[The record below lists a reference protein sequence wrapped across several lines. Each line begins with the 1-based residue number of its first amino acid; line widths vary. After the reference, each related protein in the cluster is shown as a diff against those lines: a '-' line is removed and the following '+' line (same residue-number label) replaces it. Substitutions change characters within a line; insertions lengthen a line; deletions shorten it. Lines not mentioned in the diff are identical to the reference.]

1 MMEEKEPVEEKER
14 AVPFEKIAQE
24 IVGSS
29 EMTKEEAVDVAYKLK
44 AEIDEK
50 TKLLD
55 KYKTLFKETL
65 DAGEQLE
72 GTEGYVLLTEKA
84 SVSVEPG
91 KLYDALKDAE
101 FPVPF
106 YDLISVK
113 IADSRKV
120 LGTSIFSKI
129 EKRGVPVI
137 AVTIGKR
144 K

>member
-1 MMEEKEPVEEKER
+1 MTKEILPKK
-14 AVPFEKIAQE
+14 ALSFAKIAEE

-29 EMTKEEAVDVAYKLK
+29 EMTEEEAVDVAYKLK
-44 AEIDEK
+44 AEITKK
-50 TKLLD
+50 TELLD
-55 KYKTLFKETL
+55 KYKKLFKRTVEV
-65 DAGEQLE
+65 GQQLE
-72 GTEGYVLLTEKA
+72 GKEGYVLLIQKTK
-84 SVSVEPG
+84 SSVEPE
-91 KLYDALKDAE
+91 KLYMALKDAE

-106 YDLISVK
+106 YSLISVK

-129 EKRGVPVI
+129 EEKGEPTL